1 MKIAHSKENSF
12 EAYNVTDRLSNL
24 SAENQ
29 IDFFNEKEKKHMNN

>member
-29 IDFFNEKEKKHMNN
+29 IDFLMRKKKST